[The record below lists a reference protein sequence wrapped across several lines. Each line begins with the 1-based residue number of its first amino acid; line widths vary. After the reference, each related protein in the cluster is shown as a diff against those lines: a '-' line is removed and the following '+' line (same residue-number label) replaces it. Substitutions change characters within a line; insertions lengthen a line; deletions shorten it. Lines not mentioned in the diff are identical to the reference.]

1 MPPNVKNMIWW
12 SILQTS
18 PNEKKKK
25 KAVILKHDTTITGNE
40 KESCLTLLRLAIN
53 DTVQANVALDE

>member
-1 MPPNVKNMIWW
+1 MPPNVNNMVWW
-12 SILQTS
+12 SISQTS
-18 PNEKKKK
+18 SNEK

>member
-1 MPPNVKNMIWW
+1 MIWW

-18 PNEKKKK
+18 QDEKKK

-40 KESCLTLLRLAIN
+40 KETCLTLLRLATN

>member
-18 PNEKKKK
+18 SNEKKKK

>member
-1 MPPNVKNMIWW
+1 MIWW

-18 PNEKKKK
+18 QDEKKKK

-40 KESCLTLLRLAIN
+40 KETCLTLLRLATN

>member
-1 MPPNVKNMIWW
+1 MPPNVNNMVWW
-12 SILQTS
+12 SISRTS
-18 PNEKKKK
+18 SNKK